1 MAPSPKVSSA
11 DIDMPEPYGF
21 APAPGLRWE
30 TGIDFAARNIHALIT
45 LWHGR
50 RPSRHGLPSYG
61 QFDALEL
68 RPWADHLIV
77 LELDITLFGKR
88 CFRYRT
94 VGAAA
99 SAVEGGN
106 FSGLY
111 LSDALSPA
119 QADPRIEFYERA
131 MRARGAGGVAP
142 ADGLRRPERIGRG
155 HGSVG
160 CGGAAPVGGPAPRRP
175 PHGADL
181 CRGAGTALTPR
192 PSPGGAGLRP
202 ERPR

>member
-131 MRARGAGGVAP
+131 MRAR
-142 ADGLRRPERIGRG
+142 
-155 HGSVG
+155 
-160 CGGAAPVGGPAPRRP
+160 APVELHRQMVSGVRSASDEATAQWDAVALPLSDDQHHADHLMVLTYVEALGRR
-175 PHGADL
+175 
-181 CRGAGTALTPR
+181 
-192 PSPGGAGLRP
+192 
-202 ERPR
+202 